1 MSVYFGTRIYGANE
15 NFLLTE
21 LNAFDKV
28 YYDDIRLVPKLTW
41 QAAVFTFPFVL
52 GIVGLQ
58 AYVVI
63 KTTIKKAKN
72 IAIGMLISAL
82 IILVVAII
90 TIINPVQFDFSQW
103 GFVWICFGLIIIAG
117 NVLSAVINRQ
127 DS

>member
-15 NFLLTE
+15 NFLVTE
-21 LNAFDKV
+21 LNAFDKI
-28 YYDDIRLVPKLTW
+28 YYDDIKLVPKLTW

-58 AYVVI
+58 VFVLI
-63 KTTIKKAKN
+63 KTSLKKAKN
-72 IAIGMLISAL
+72 IAIGMLVSAL
-82 IILVVAII
+82 IILVTAIL

-117 NVLSAVINRQ
+117 NSLSAVINRQ
-127 DS
+127 ES